1 VSGFKKEKKNSAG
14 SDPSSF
20 GNRVFVWLHTYMR
33 YRNCRHFYIYGPSC
47 QNISIFICCCNE
59 NVCCHILIKKKKEEC
74 MLSYV
79 KNHGK
84 VMFHSMLGKRVLSD
98 AWALDT
104 AQKPYVWQRL
114 NPEGDRPS
122 ARM

>member
-1 VSGFKKEKKNSAG
+1 MGAEQLYVTAMRMYVVSYIK
-14 SDPSSF
+14 
-20 GNRVFVWLHTYMR
+20 NRVTVTFFSL
-33 YRNCRHFYIYGPSC
+33 
-47 QNISIFICCCNE
+47 
-59 NVCCHILIKKKKEEC
+59 
-74 MLSYV
+74 
-79 KNHGK
+79 
-84 VMFHSMLGKRVLSD
+84 LGKRVLSD

>member
-1 VSGFKKEKKNSAG
+1 
-14 SDPSSF
+14 
-20 GNRVFVWLHTYMR
+20 
-33 YRNCRHFYIYGPSC
+33 
-47 QNISIFICCCNE
+47 
-59 NVCCHILIKKKKEEC
+59 

-79 KNHGK
+79 KNHVK
-84 VMFHSMLGKRVLSD
+84 LMFRSFSGKRVLSD

-114 NPEGDRPS
+114 SPEGDRPS

>member
-1 VSGFKKEKKNSAG
+1 MDLLA
-14 SDPSSF
+14 
-20 GNRVFVWLHTYMR
+20 R
-33 YRNCRHFYIYGPSC
+33 
-47 QNISIFICCCNE
+47 
-59 NVCCHILIKKKKEEC
+59 ILIFLYVAAMRIYVVIYLSKKKKEEC

-98 AWALDT
+98 AWAFDT